1 MVRKEGPPGL
11 RRWARV
17 AHHVSGHGRL
27 GNVDAELEKLTV
39 DTRRS
44 PERVLPA
51 HPAYQVSNLSAGPWP
66 SPPSRS
72 GFPSPEQPKASSVP
86 ANDSLRLDDDDG
98 IQATGPQP
106 IQQNPEEAVG
116 AGQSGARCLPP
127 FEYDQLMAEREHFKL
142 EPSPSPDLSDDC
154 RNQKREDFLHAPT
167 LNAHAPN
174 RYDSRGGWVFR

>member
-1 MVRKEGPPGL
+1 MVRKESPPGL

-51 HPAYQVSNLSAGPWP
+51 HPAYQVSNLLGGPWP

-106 IQQNPEEAVG
+106 IDPHPEEAVG
-116 AGQSGARCLPP
+116 IGQSEARGLPS
-127 FEYDQLMAEREHFKL
+127 FEYDQLMAEREHFEL
-142 EPSPSPDLSDDC
+142 EPSPSSELSGDC
-154 RNQKREDFLHAPT
+154 R
-167 LNAHAPN
+167 
-174 RYDSRGGWVFR
+174 